1 MAGSPGAISTGSLR
15 MTGNARHGFG
25 GWADSLPGWTMKRA
39 WTRRWTALRLIWSSI
54 STLPD
59 CSDLRNDQCSQTEK
73 ADQNAV
79 RDAGELQRPTDIGGV
94 KFGAAAFAHETGF
107 DRLAV
112 ITARADQG
120 DTQGSRHSRFGP
132 AGIRRAMVSG
142 IAAIGVDGI
151 AGRSPVDE
159 ACRDDEKGTA
169 EAGCG
174 KVDEIVEAG
183 GRPAESF
190 VARRPGADH
199 AVEIGRAHV

>member
-25 GWADSLPGWTMKRA
+25 GWADSLQGWTMKRA

-59 CSDLRNDQCSQTEK
+59 CSDLRNDQCSQAEK

-107 DRLAV
+107 DRLRSEEHTSELQSLMRISYAV
-112 ITARADQG
+112 FCLKKIKNARTYD
-120 DTQGSRHSRFGP
+120 
-132 AGIRRAMVSG
+132 
-142 IAAIGVDGI
+142 
-151 AGRSPVDE
+151 
-159 ACRDDEKGTA
+159 
-169 EAGCG
+169 
-174 KVDEIVEAG
+174 
-183 GRPAESF
+183 
-190 VARRPGADH
+190 
-199 AVEIGRAHV
+199 